1 VDQLLTFEIDRYQFG
16 LHLQAVQRVVQAV
29 EIKPVPDVPDAIIG
43 LINVHGT
50 IVPVLNTRKRLGL
63 PERPLALSD
72 YFVIASTER
81 QPLALIVDSIQ
92 GVLKYSSDQLILL
105 NDVLPEKAPVNVLR
119 IVDGLL
125 LVFNPD
131 KSLAVGEW
139 STLAIALDQALGEH
153 DQGN

>member
-1 VDQLLTFEIDRYQFG
+1 VDQLLAFEIDGYQFG
-16 LHLQAVQRVVQAV
+16 LHLKFVHRVVQAV
-29 EIKPVPDVPDAIIG
+29 EIKPVPDFPDTIMG

-50 IVPVLNTRKRLGL
+50 IIPVLNTRKRLGL

-92 GVLKYSSDQLILL
+92 GVLNYSVNQLISLD
-105 NDVLPEKAPVNVLR
+105 DVLPEKTPVNVLR
-119 IVDGLL
+119 IVDGIL
-125 LVFNPD
+125 LVYNPD
-131 KSLAVGEW
+131 KSLAVAEW
-139 STLAIALDQALGEH
+139 STLGIALEHVRGGH

>member
-1 VDQLLTFEIDRYQFG
+1 VDQLLAFEIDGYKFG
-16 LHLQAVQRVVQAV
+16 LHLQSVQRVVQAV
-29 EIKPVPDVPDAIIG
+29 EIKPVPDLPQTIIG

-72 YFVIASTER
+72 YFVIASADR

-92 GVLKYSSDQLILL
+92 GVINYSGNQLISLD
-105 NDVLPEKAPVNVLR
+105 DVLPEKTPVNVLR
-119 IVDGLL
+119 IVDGIL
-125 LVFNPD
+125 LVYNPE
-131 KSLAVGEW
+131 KSLEPKEW
-139 STLAIALDQALGEH
+139 SALGIALEQARGEH